1 MVEAPT
7 RPPWPHGRRLGSAVV
22 VGPVPGAVWPG
33 VAGHRHLLHG
43 GEAIGI
49 LCRVRPGSIGG
60 FLKWGEGSPWT
71 VCVFG
76 IELSFWGL
84 KPVKLWTCGC
94 SMASPVTEIA
104 GFHRKW
110 RVQQE
115 KLDFHIE
122 IWYLVVYPRW
132 LYIPQWSYITVFVWF
147 RPLFV
152 AVLPMFAGVLL
163 MFAAFLPNS
172 CQSNPEFSFSLLKS
186 QMLSRIPIA
195 GAIPKCLK
203 IGPSHYMDDPSES
216 PMDYPINFWK

>member
-1 MVEAPT
+1 M
-7 RPPWPHGRRLGSAVV
+7 GRRVTMNCL
-22 VGPVPGAVWPG
+22 
-33 VAGHRHLLHG
+33 
-43 GEAIGI
+43 
-49 LCRVRPGSIGG
+49 
-60 FLKWGEGSPWT
+60 F
-71 VCVFG
+71 FG
-76 IELSFWGL
+76 ELSFLGV
-84 KPVKLWTCGC
+84 KQVKLWKCGC

-115 KLDFHIE
+115 KLDFQIE

-186 QMLSRIPIA
+186 QILRRIPIS
-195 GAIPKCLK
+195 GAIPQCLK
-203 IGPSHYMDDPSES
+203 IGPSYSMDDPSES
-216 PMDYPINFWK
+216 PMDSPNKFLKIGYPLVN